1 MRDNLD
7 IPDWVPPALKRQADH
22 MRANWG
28 SLTELNR
35 RQLTDARMRDV
46 WQRLQNRRFA
56 SSALISRTAD
66 FFSDIDDGIIGGGN
80 DLDISLA
87 LVFRDAG
94 MCAAGAQILDG
105 EASIHIGKIIAL
117 QQEDRKL
124 IARLRAD
131 AALLR
136 KSNHRYGDDACALE
150 RVAESLEKK
159 IEDSVWHRLDMI
171 GRSRAPVRRNHGNK
185 LERAYCVGF
194 AQGVRKYFKITDN
207 ALHTIVATVA
217 AVMLNPKLNITTA
230 RVRDWCKAEEE
241 AEKIDPRFKKKPIEG

>member
-7 IPDWVPPALKRQADH
+7 VPDWVPPAVKRQADH
-22 MRANWG
+22 MLVKWK
-28 SLTELNR
+28 SLTKLNR
-35 RQLTDARMRDV
+35 RQLIDPRMRDV

-66 FFSDIDDGIIGGGN
+66 FFSDIDDGIIAGGN

-136 KSNHRYGDDACALE
+136 KSNHRYGDEACALQC
-150 RVAESLEKK
+150 VAESLEKK
-159 IEDSVWHRLDMI
+159 IKGSIWNELHMMTTV
-171 GRSRAPVRRNHGNK
+171 
-185 LERAYCVGF
+185 ERA
-194 AQGVRKYFKITDN
+194 
-207 ALHTIVATVA
+207 
-217 AVMLNPKLNITTA
+217 
-230 RVRDWCKAEEE
+230 
-241 AEKIDPRFKKKPIEG
+241 